1 MNDHVAAVK
10 LLMAE
15 DDPEDQ
21 MLVKKALSEYRLMN
35 GIDFVSNGEELLAYL
50 NKRAPYVDAR
60 RPDLILLDLNMPKKD
75 GREALREIKGNP
87 ELRAIPVVVLT
98 TSSADEDIMRSY
110 DLGVSSYI
118 QKPVTFQKLVEV
130 IHVLGQY
137 WFEIVKLP
145 ANRD

>member
-1 MNDHVAAVK
+1 MNEPVSPVR

-21 MLVKKALSEYRLMN
+21 LLVQKAFAEYRLMN
-35 GIDFVSNGEELLAYL
+35 CIEFVSNGEDLLDFL
-50 NKRAPYVDAR
+50 NKRGAFTGVR

-75 GREALREIKGNP
+75 GREALREIKNTP
-87 ELRAIPVVVLT
+87 ELRSIPVVVLT
-98 TSSADEDIMRSY
+98 TSAADEDIMRSY

-118 QKPVTFQKLVEV
+118 QKPVTFQKLVEM
-130 IHVLGQY
+130 IHVLGRY

-145 ANRD
+145 ANRE